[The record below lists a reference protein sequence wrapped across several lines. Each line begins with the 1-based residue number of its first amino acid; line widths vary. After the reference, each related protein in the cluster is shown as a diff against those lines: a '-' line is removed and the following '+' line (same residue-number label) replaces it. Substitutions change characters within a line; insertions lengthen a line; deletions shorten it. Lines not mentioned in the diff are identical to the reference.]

1 MEEHK
6 AYIESGILELYV
18 LGQLSAPEMLEVER
32 MAASAPEIK
41 RELEAIEIA
50 LEAYAIE
57 NAVEPREDLFNELEA
72 KLNPVQQTS
81 FSIQPPPPVGLNSVP
96 INH

>member
-1 MEEHK
+1 VEAHR

-18 LGQLSAPEMLEVER
+18 MGQLSASEMLEVER
-32 MAASAPEIK
+32 MAATSPEIK

-50 LEAYAIE
+50 LERSALE
-57 NAVEPREDLFNELEA
+57 NAVEPRQNLFAEIEA

-81 FSIQPPPPVGLNSVP
+81 FSIQPPPPVTVAP
-96 INH
+96 INL